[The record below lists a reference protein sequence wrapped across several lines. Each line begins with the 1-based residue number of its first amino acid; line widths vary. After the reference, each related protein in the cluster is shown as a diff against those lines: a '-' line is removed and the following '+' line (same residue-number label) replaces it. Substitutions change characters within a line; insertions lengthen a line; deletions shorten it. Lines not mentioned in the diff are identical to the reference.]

1 MFTRIRRWRPDPY
14 LLLLLALTLFALT
27 PLLSPNYFYGAHD
40 GRHSVFFVAMFDEA
54 IRDGALWPIWAMHHN
69 QGYGY
74 PTFLLQAPL
83 AFYVAEGFALLGVG
97 ITAAV
102 KGAWT
107 AAFLLSAWGMYGLVR
122 RWVLT
127 WPHRG
132 ASLVVTVDDERC
144 ASQAGLIAGLLYVYA
159 PYHLLDIYVRA
170 ALAET
175 MLIGWLPWIFWAFDR
190 LIGGALRPGWQAR
203 LAVAALAYAL
213 LIFTH
218 AFAIIAVTP
227 LLMVFILFR
236 LWVQWRYEGVLRG
249 KQWAAVA
256 GQTAVA
262 ATAGVAGLLLAAI
275 FVLPLLVEGPLL
287 SQEDWVRD
295 TYVYSRH
302 FVHWGQFLSPFWGF
316 GYSDDPVG
324 ANDGMGFQ
332 LGVMLATLAVA
343 ALYLLL
349 VRMWR
354 TRSLPVFLLAATAA
368 LLYLMTPD
376 AGWLWRSMALL
387 EVLQFPWRLLTLV
400 IFVLSAL
407 GGLAMNLLLDSVQR
421 QSPFRLDEAGSLVI
435 AVAVL
440 LASAPYIRPASLETV
455 EPWREDGR
463 AVFQFERQHPDMLGY
478 TTLVQE
484 RFTESPLTAQY
495 AASFEQDVP
504 FDPDQ
509 LARLGILAGEG
520 VVTDNYSRGHHFGG
534 VVRMRSSGVVQIRL
548 FAFPGWQVRLNGEL
562 VDYRVSP
569 PHGVIEIDVPAG
581 EHRIDV
587 AMGATP
593 VRTAGAIISGL
604 TLLAMFGLL
613 YVGVRSADKAGDLA
627 SNKQI
632 VQSTGTQ

>member
-27 PLLSPNYFYGAHD
+27 PLLSPDYFYSAHD
-40 GRHSVFFVAMFDEA
+40 GRHSVFFVAMFGEA
-54 IRDGALWPIWAMHHN
+54 IRDGALWPVWAMHHN

-74 PTFLLQAPL
+74 PTFLIQAPL
-83 AFYVAEGFALLGVG
+83 AFFVAEGFALLGFNV
-97 ITAAV
+97 TAAV
-102 KGAWT
+102 KGAW
-107 AAFLLSAWGMYGLVR
+107 AVAFLLSAWGMYGLVR

-132 ASLVVTVDDERC
+132 ASFVVAAEDGRR
-144 ASQAGLIAGLLYVYA
+144 ASQAGLVAGLLYVYA

-175 MLIGWLPWIFWAFDR
+175 MLIGWLPWVFWAFDR
-190 LIGGALRPGWQAR
+190 LIAGALRPGWQAR

-218 AFAIIAVTP
+218 VFAIMAVTP

-236 LWVQWRYEGVLRG
+236 LWVQWRHDGALAGRR
-249 KQWAAVA
+249 WMAMA
-256 GQTAVA
+256 GQSAVA
-262 ATAGVAGLLLAAI
+262 AAAGAVGVLLAAI
-275 FVLPLLVEGPLL
+275 FVLPLLAEGPLL

-295 TYVYSRH
+295 TYAYSRH
-302 FVHWGQFLSPFWGF
+302 FVHWGQFFSPFWGF
-316 GYSDDPVG
+316 GYSDDPAG

-332 LGVMLATLAVA
+332 LGVMLTILAVS
-343 ALYLLL
+343 ALYLLV

-354 TRSLPVFLLAATAA
+354 THSLPIFLLAATAA

-376 AGWLWRSMALL
+376 AGWLWRSVALL

-407 GGLAMNLLLDSVQR
+407 SGLTMWPLLDSAQR
-421 QSPFRLDEAGSLVI
+421 QSTVRLDEAGFLVI
-435 AVAVL
+435 ATAVL
-440 LASAPYIRPASLETV
+440 LASAPYIRPASLEAV

-495 AASFEQDVP
+495 AAAFEQDAP

-534 VVRMRSSGVVQIRL
+534 AVTMQSPGVVQIRL
-548 FAFPGWQVRLNGEL
+548 FAFPGWRVRLNGEL

-569 PHGVIEIDVPAG
+569 PHGVMEIDVPAG

-587 AMGATP
+587 AMGGTP
-593 VRTAGAIISGL
+593 IRTAGAVISGL
-604 TLLAMFGLL
+604 TLLTMLGLL
-613 YVGVRSADKAGDLA
+613 YVGMRSVSKASSLV
-627 SNKQI
+627 SNK
-632 VQSTGTQ
+632 

>member
-1 MFTRIRRWRPDPY
+1 MWTKIRRWRPDPY
-14 LLLLLALTLFALT
+14 LSLLLALTLFALT
-27 PLLSPNYFYGAHD
+27 PLLSPGYFYGAHD

-54 IRDGALWPIWAMHHN
+54 IRDGALWPVWAMHHN

-74 PTFLLQAPL
+74 PTFLIQAPL

-102 KGAWT
+102 KGAWAT
-107 AAFLLSAWGMYGLVR
+107 AFLLSAWGMYALVR

-127 WPHRG
+127 WPQRG
-132 ASLVVTVDDERC
+132 AAFVVTAEDERR
-144 ASQAGLIAGLLYVYA
+144 ASQAGLIAGLLYVYT

-175 MLIGWLPWIFWAFDR
+175 MLIGWLPWVFLAFDR
-190 LIGGALRPGWQAR
+190 LIGGVLRPGWQAR
-203 LAVAALAYAL
+203 LVVAALAYAA

-218 AFAIIAVTP
+218 AFAIMAVTP
-227 LLMVFILFR
+227 LLMAFILFR
-236 LWVQWRYEGVLRG
+236 LWVQWRYDGVFAGR
-249 KQWAAVA
+249 QWRMLI
-256 GQTAVA
+256 GQTVVA
-262 ATAGVAGLLLAAI
+262 AAAGAAGVLLAAI
-275 FVLPLLVEGPLL
+275 FVLPLLMEGPLL

-295 TYVYSRH
+295 TYAYSRH

-332 LGVMLATLAVA
+332 LGVMLAILAVA

-354 TRSLPVFLLAATAA
+354 TRSLPIFLLAATAV

-376 AGWLWRSMALL
+376 AHWLWRAVALL

-407 GGLAMNLLLDSVQR
+407 GGLTMHPLLDATQR
-421 QSPFRLDEAGSLVI
+421 RSPMRLDEAGSLVV
-435 AVAVL
+435 AMAVL
-440 LASAPYIRPASLETV
+440 LASAPYIRPASLEAV
-455 EPWREDGR
+455 APWREDGR

-495 AASFEQDVP
+495 AAALEQDAP
-504 FDPDQ
+504 FDRDQ

-520 VVTDNYSRGHHFGG
+520 VVTRNYSRGHHFGG
-534 VVRMRSSGVVQIRL
+534 AVTMQTPGVVQIRL

-569 PHGVIEIDVPAG
+569 PHGVMEIDVPVG

-604 TLLAMFGLL
+604 TLLTMVGLF
-613 YVGVRSADKAGDLA
+613 YVGVRSAAF
-627 SNKQI
+627 S
-632 VQSTGTQ
+632 